1 MVPPPTS
8 RGKENTLQPP
18 IKRRKKPASNSEGAA
33 PWETT
38 RVFQQQKSALPT
50 IQLNGV
56 VARGAKGPSL
66 KAPANGPRQP
76 SASASVPNKAFVK
89 RQDVPTKQ
97 ATKDSGVGLE
107 KKSMLARSKSLSR
120 LRAKPVSSG
129 TAASSSSAASASTSL
144 RRKRSSANLLTTSS
158 GKRHRTDESGRQQ
171 TQRKNDRVQGD
182 QQPLKARAVASK
194 DGIPSSATSIGN
206 ANSAKNKTI
215 KPAMEGKIKAQI
227 ASLATRIVTDP
238 HENVGNLS
246 QLRQIAI
253 QNRGRLAAL
262 TILTEAQVYRDIAPG
277 YRIRTVTEK
286 EAAVKVSKEVAQLRS
301 FEQSLL
307 SGFRRFIKS
316 CTSLS
321 QWRATG
327 NSQTLA
333 AKDMTEVRHAAC
345 KALST
350 ILAALPHFNEADAI
364 ATAVVDF
371 ASDRD
376 EAVRTLAKN
385 ALTEVLSNAHKASGP
400 VAQTCI
406 TAAKALADAAEGRK
420 ARVVSEETLAPLSEI
435 NFAAFARLPI
445 GKQQK
450 GQHNGKGD
458 GGKKLSKR
466 KREMLAAKNR
476 KRPKDEE
483 EMAASEKADADLD
496 RDIAEAEADATP
508 QETVALRKALLDAVC
523 TACFNVIKTASADVI
538 DDDAKKKSH
547 KDIHANSK
555 RTRKPP
561 PALSSALRGLLRV
574 ARYVGPDVID
584 AIVAAL
590 IPMLERGP
598 YPLALRLRCATV
610 AYEIV
615 TSRNVATAAATTK
628 AAAANNRSDPT
639 VFETDAA
646 ALDSSLYGMLV
657 TLCGAH
663 EVRLLD
669 EDTVILDLLETLY
682 AATSSRRLPAAR
694 AAAMARRVAI
704 VATASAGTHGST
716 AGLLKSAQAL
726 FDSSMTM
733 PVSLVLKQLAGSS
746 FDNNADDSLDVC
758 DEDDEKEGM
767 QVAGRKGGFTQKQQ
781 QRVQKRREDAIAEL
795 GLIDEFDLSA
805 HSADAA
811 SAARSIAWELAALVD
826 HFHPTVRL
834 IAQQCIDGMCGD
846 RLPKKSHD
854 DNPVVVAR
862 RHTSDDGGF
871 NPLPQERLL
880 YQQYSGEK
888 KKHQARADDT
898 IAVNIEHDAVVA
910 RLYAA
915 DDAGRKQFVHFGES
929 SGLVNSSDVGLEEQ
943 QQDDEED
950 AYVDWCDGY
959 FGRVFEDYHLNNDD
973 MGVDIEIDKN
983 RNEQ

>member
-1 MVPPPTS
+1 MVPPPAS
-8 RGKENTLQPP
+8 RHKETALQPP
-18 IKRRKKPASNSEGAA
+18 TKRRKKPASNSEGAA

-38 RVFQQQKSALPT
+38 RVFHQPKPALPT

-56 VARGAKGPSL
+56 VARGTKGPSL
-66 KAPANGPRQP
+66 KAPSHGSRHP
-76 SASASVPNKAFVK
+76 SASASV
-89 RQDVPTKQ
+89 TKQ
-97 ATKDSGVGLE
+97 AFAKRQVVPSKQASKDVGNDTE
-107 KKSMLARSKSLSR
+107 NKSMLARSKSLSR

-129 TAASSSSAASASTSL
+129 TVEPSSSASASL
-144 RRKRSSANLLTTSS
+144 RRKRSSANLMTASS
-158 GKRHRTDESGRQQ
+158 GNRRSTDDSETQQ
-171 TQRKNDRVQGD
+171 TKRKNDRVQGD
-182 QQPLKARAVASK
+182 QQPLKCRALASK
-194 DGIPSSATSIGN
+194 DGTASSSTQIGN
-206 ANSAKNKTI
+206 ANSGKAKII

-253 QNRGRLAAL
+253 QNKGRLAAL
-262 TILTEAQVYRDIAPG
+262 AILTEAQVYRDIAPG

-286 EAAVKVSKEVAQLRS
+286 EAAVKVSKEVAQVRS

-327 NSQTLA
+327 NNQTPA

-350 ILAALPHFNEADAI
+350 VLAALPHFNEADAI

-376 EAVRTLAKN
+376 EAVRTLAGD

-406 TAAKALADAAEGRK
+406 TAAKALAAAAEGRK
-420 ARVVSEETLAPLSEI
+420 ARMVSEETLAPLSEI

-450 GQHNGKGD
+450 GQQQGVNGKGS

-466 KREMLAAKNR
+466 KREMLAVKNR

-508 QETVALRKALLDAVC
+508 QETIALRKALLDAVC
-523 TACFNVIKTASADVI
+523 TACFNVIKTASGDVI
-538 DDDAKKKSH
+538 DEDAKKNIH
-547 KDIHANSK
+547 KDSHANIK

-584 AIVAAL
+584 AIIAAL

-615 TSRNVATAAATTK
+615 ASRNVATAAAAK
-628 AAAANNRSDPT
+628 AAAASNRSDPT
-639 VFETDAA
+639 IFETDAA
-646 ALDSSLYGMLV
+646 ALDSSLYGMLI

-682 AATSSRRLPAAR
+682 AATSSRRLPVAR
-694 AAAMARRVAI
+694 AAALARRVAI
-704 VATASAGTHGST
+704 VAIASAGTHGST

-726 FDSSMTM
+726 FDSSMAM
-733 PVSLVLKQLAGSS
+733 PVSLILNPPAGYSS
-746 FDNNADDSLDVC
+746 WDNNGDDML

-767 QVAGRKGGFTQKQQ
+767 HAAARKRGLTPKQQ
-781 QRVQKRREDAIAEL
+781 QQLQKRRDDAIAEL

-805 HSADAA
+805 RSADAA

-846 RLPKKSHD
+846 RLPKKSHG

-862 RHTSDDGGF
+862 RHASDDGGF

-880 YQQYSGEK
+880 QQQFSGGS
-888 KKHQARADDT
+888 KKHQARADD
-898 IAVNIEHDAVVA
+898 ILAVDIEHDAVVA
-910 RLYAA
+910 RLYGT
-915 DDAGRKQFVHFGES
+915 DDAGRKEFVHFAEGGLVGKDN
-929 SGLVNSSDVGLEEQ
+929 SGLEGQ
-943 QQDDEED
+943 QQDNGED
-950 AYVDWCDGY
+950 AYIDWCDGY
-959 FGRVFEDYHLNNDD
+959 FGRAFEDYHLNN
-973 MGVDIEIDKN
+973 
-983 RNEQ
+983 

>member
-1 MVPPPTS
+1 M
-8 RGKENTLQPP
+8 
-18 IKRRKKPASNSEGAA
+18 SNSDGAA

-38 RVFQQQKSALPT
+38 RVFQQPKSALPT

-66 KAPANGPRQP
+66 KAPTHGSRQP
-76 SASASVPNKAFVK
+76 SASASASVTKQAFVK
-89 RQDVPTKQ
+89 RQAVPTKQ
-97 ATKDSGVGLE
+97 VTKEGGADTE

-129 TAASSSSAASASTSL
+129 TVGPTSSAASASASL
-144 RRKRSSANLLTTSS
+144 RRKRSSANLMTTSS
-158 GKRHRTDESGRQQ
+158 GNRRPTDESETQQ
-171 TQRKNDRVQGD
+171 TKRKNDRVQGD
-182 QQPLKARAVASK
+182 QQPLKRRALTSEDGTAS
-194 DGIPSSATSIGN
+194 SSTPIDN
-206 ANSAKNKTI
+206 ANSAKTKTI
-215 KPAMEGKIKAQI
+215 KPAVEGKIKAQI

-253 QNRGRLAAL
+253 QNKGRLAAL
-262 TILTEAQVYRDIAPG
+262 AILTEAQVYRDIAPG

-286 EAAVKVSKEVAQLRS
+286 EAAVKVSKEVAQVRS

-327 NSQTLA
+327 NIQTPA

-350 ILAALPHFNEADAI
+350 ILAALPHFNEADGI
-364 ATAVVDF
+364 ATAVVEF

-376 EAVRTLAKN
+376 EIVRSLAGD
-385 ALTEVLSNAHKASGP
+385 ALTEVLSTAHKASGP

-406 TAAKALADAAEGRK
+406 TAAKALAAAAEGRK
-420 ARVVSEETLAPLSEI
+420 ARMVSEETLAPLSEI

-450 GQHNGKGD
+450 GQQQGGNGKGS

-538 DDDAKKKSH
+538 DDDAKKNSH
-547 KDIHANSK
+547 KDSHANNK

-561 PALSSALRGLLRV
+561 PALSSSLRGLLRV

-615 TSRNVATAAATTK
+615 ASRNIATAAAATK
-628 AAAANNRSDPT
+628 IAAANNRSDPT
-639 VFETDAA
+639 FFETDAA
-646 ALDSSLYGMLV
+646 ALDSSLYGILI

-682 AATSSRRLPAAR
+682 AATASRRLPAAR
-694 AAAMARRVAI
+694 AAALARRVAI
-704 VATASAGTHGST
+704 VAIANAGTHGST

-733 PVSLVLKQLAGSS
+733 PVSLVLNSSAGSS
-746 FDNNADDSLDVC
+746 SWDNNCDDLL
-758 DEDDEKEGM
+758 DEDDEKGGM
-767 QVAGRKGGFTQKQQ
+767 HAAARKRGLTQKQQ
-781 QRVQKRREDAIAEL
+781 QRLQKRRDDAIAEL

-846 RLPKKSHD
+846 RLPKKSHG

-862 RHTSDDGGF
+862 QHTSEDGGF

-880 YQQYSGEK
+880 QQQYSGGR

-898 IAVNIEHDAVVA
+898 LAVDIEHDAVVA

-915 DDAGRKQFVHFGES
+915 DDARRKQFVQFAEGGLVDRDD
-929 SGLVNSSDVGLEEQ
+929 SGLKGQ
-943 QQDDEED
+943 QQDDCED

-959 FGRVFEDYHLNNDD
+959 FGRAFEDYHLING
-973 MGVDIEIDKN
+973 MGADIEMA
-983 RNEQ
+983 